1 MGNYDWYAGSIAPY
15 CGRLKYLSIGLHFK
29 ILGEKIIMT
38 ERTYNIAILG
48 ATGAVGTR
56 LIEQLEQS
64 TLQVNHLKLLASAR
78 SAGKKLQFKGQDLT
92 VEEAT
97 ADSFNGVDIVLAS
110 GGGAVSHQFAP
121 EAVKR
126 GAVVV
131 DNSSYWRM
139 NDNVPLV
146 VPEVNEDALKE
157 HNGIIANPNCS
168 TTQMVVALEPIRR
181 AYGLTRVIVSTY
193 QAASGAG
200 QSSWEELVA
209 QTEAHNAGEK
219 MIANILPVKGADKH
233 YPLAYNLLPQID
245 VFEDDGYTHEEW
257 KMIHETK
264 KIMFGDKNSKSVKVT
279 GTAVRVPVP
288 VGHGE
293 TVYFETEPNTGA
305 TAAGIQ
311 EALSHAEGVVLED
324 NPKEQLYPQPINAEG
339 KRETFVG
346 RVRPDLE
353 NDDSFHMWVVSDNL
367 LKGAAWN
374 TVQIAERLASLDL
387 VHVPAD
393 AVNKFE

>member
-1 MGNYDWYAGSIAPY
+1 
-15 CGRLKYLSIGLHFK
+15 
-29 ILGEKIIMT
+29 MT
-38 ERTYNIAILG
+38 REYSVAILG

-64 TLQVNHLKLLASAR
+64 TIPVKNIKLLASSR
-78 SAGKKLQFKGQDLT
+78 SAGKTLQFKGTDVV

-97 ADSFNGVDIVLAS
+97 PESFDGVDLVLAS
-110 GGGAVSHQFAP
+110 GGGSVSARFAP

-131 DNSSYWRM
+131 DNSSQWRM
-139 NDNVPLV
+139 NDDVPLI
-146 VPEVNEDALKE
+146 VPEVNEADLKQ
-157 HNGIIANPNCS
+157 HQGIIANPNCS
-168 TTQMVVALEPIRR
+168 TIQMVVALAPIK
-181 AYGLTRVIVSTY
+181 AKYGLTRVIVSTY

-200 QSSWEELVA
+200 QSAWQELVSE
-209 QTEAHNAGEK
+209 TDAHNAGKE
-219 MIANILPVKGADKH
+219 MHAEILPVKSAKHH

-245 VFEDDGYTHEEW
+245 VFEEDGYTHEEW

-264 KIMFGDKNSKSVKVT
+264 KIMFGDKNSKVVKVT
-279 GTAVRVPVP
+279 ATAVRVPVP
-288 VGHGE
+288 IGHGE
-293 TVYFETEPNTGA
+293 TVYFETDAGSGA
-305 TAAGIQ
+305 TAADIQ
-311 EALSHAEGVVLED
+311 AILSEAPGVVLED

-374 TVQIAERLASLDL
+374 TVQIAERLVDLDL
-387 VHVPAD
+387 VRVPED
-393 AVNKFE
+393 AANKFITA

>member
-1 MGNYDWYAGSIAPY
+1 
-15 CGRLKYLSIGLHFK
+15 
-29 ILGEKIIMT
+29 MT
-38 ERTYNIAILG
+38 REYSVAILG

-64 TLQVNHLKLLASAR
+64 TIPVKNIKLLASSR
-78 SAGKKLQFKGQDLT
+78 SAGKTLQFKGT
-92 VEEAT
+92 NVVVEEAT
-97 ADSFNGVDIVLAS
+97 PESFDGVDLVLAS
-110 GGGAVSHQFAP
+110 GGGSVSARFAP

-131 DNSSYWRM
+131 DNSSQWRM
-139 NDNVPLV
+139 NDDVPLI
-146 VPEVNEDALKE
+146 VPEVNEADLKQ
-157 HNGIIANPNCS
+157 HQGIIANPNCS
-168 TTQMVVALEPIRR
+168 TIQMVVALAPIK
-181 AYGLTRVIVSTY
+181 AKYGLTRVIVSTY

-200 QSSWEELVA
+200 QSAWQELVSE
-209 QTEAHNAGEK
+209 TDAHNTGKEMHAE
-219 MIANILPVKGADKH
+219 ILPVKSAKHH

-245 VFEDDGYTHEEW
+245 VFEEDGYTHEEW

-264 KIMFGDKNSKSVKVT
+264 KIMFGDKNSKAVKVT
-279 GTAVRVPVP
+279 ATAVRVPVP
-288 VGHGE
+288 IGHGE
-293 TVYFETEPNTGA
+293 TVYFETDAGSGA
-305 TAAGIQ
+305 TAADIQ
-311 EALSHAEGVVLED
+311 AILSEAPGVVLED

-374 TVQIAERLASLDL
+374 TVQIAERLVDLDL
-387 VHVPAD
+387 VRVPED
-393 AVNKFE
+393 AANKFVTA

>member
-1 MGNYDWYAGSIAPY
+1 
-15 CGRLKYLSIGLHFK
+15 
-29 ILGEKIIMT
+29 MT
-38 ERTYNIAILG
+38 REYSVAILG

-64 TLQVNHLKLLASAR
+64 TIPVKNIKLLASSR
-78 SAGKKLQFKGQDLT
+78 SAGKTLQFKGTDVV

-97 ADSFNGVDIVLAS
+97 PESFDGVDLVLAS
-110 GGGAVSHQFAP
+110 GGGSVSARFAP

-131 DNSSYWRM
+131 DNSSQWRM
-139 NDNVPLV
+139 NDDVPLI
-146 VPEVNEDALKE
+146 VPEVNEADLKQ
-157 HNGIIANPNCS
+157 HQGIIANPNCS
-168 TTQMVVALEPIRR
+168 TIQMVVALAPIK
-181 AYGLTRVIVSTY
+181 AKYGLTRVIVSTY

-200 QSSWEELVA
+200 QSAWQELVSE
-209 QTEAHNAGEK
+209 TDAHNAGKE
-219 MIANILPVKGADKH
+219 MHAEILPVKSAKH
-233 YPLAYNLLPQID
+233 HYSLAYNLLPQID
-245 VFEDDGYTHEEW
+245 VFEEDGYTHEEW

-264 KIMFGDKNSKSVKVT
+264 KIMFGDKNSKAVKVT
-279 GTAVRVPVP
+279 ATAVRVPVP
-288 VGHGE
+288 IGHGE
-293 TVYFETEPNTGA
+293 TVYFETDAGSGA
-305 TAAGIQ
+305 TAADIQ
-311 EALSHAEGVVLED
+311 AILSEAPGVVLED

-374 TVQIAERLASLDL
+374 TVQIAERLVDLDL
-387 VHVPAD
+387 VRVPED
-393 AVNKFE
+393 AANKFVTA

>member
-1 MGNYDWYAGSIAPY
+1 
-15 CGRLKYLSIGLHFK
+15 
-29 ILGEKIIMT
+29 MT
-38 ERTYNIAILG
+38 REYSVAILG

-64 TLQVNHLKLLASAR
+64 TIPVKNIKLLASSR
-78 SAGKKLQFKGQDLT
+78 SAGKTLQFKGTDVV

-97 ADSFNGVDIVLAS
+97 PESFDGVDLVLAS
-110 GGGAVSHQFAP
+110 GGGSVSARFAP

-131 DNSSYWRM
+131 DNSSQWRM
-139 NDNVPLV
+139 NDDVPLI
-146 VPEVNEDALKE
+146 VPEVNEADLKQ
-157 HNGIIANPNCS
+157 HQGIIANPNCS
-168 TTQMVVALEPIRR
+168 TIQMVVALAPIK
-181 AYGLTRVIVSTY
+181 AKYGLTRVIVSTY

-200 QSSWEELVA
+200 QSAWQELVSE
-209 QTEAHNAGEK
+209 TDAHNAGKE
-219 MIANILPVKGADKH
+219 MHAEILPVKSAKHH

-245 VFEDDGYTHEEW
+245 VFEEDGYTHEEW

-264 KIMFGDKNSKSVKVT
+264 KIMFGDKNSKAVKVT
-279 GTAVRVPVP
+279 ATAVRVPVP
-288 VGHGE
+288 IGHGE
-293 TVYFETEPNTGA
+293 TVYFETDAGSGA
-305 TAAGIQ
+305 TAADIQ
-311 EALSHAEGVVLED
+311 AILSEAPGVVLED

-374 TVQIAERLASLDL
+374 TVQIAERLVDLDL
-387 VHVPAD
+387 VRVQED
-393 AVNKFE
+393 AANKFVTA